1 MDSLNTRRLRF
12 DVEPR
17 ELVRLLTK
25 HSKAKAGPFSW
36 RTPSGEGEIGLYLD
50 VRKSSK
56 DGFECRVNTIR
67 YRKPGGSFFAEEG
80 LHVITLEGSRV
91 RDGETLVLVK
101 CHEPK
106 TRDSIFVHFC
116 IEMDRLRQELA
127 KPTSTV
133 AQAVP
138 ASLMTE
144 TARPEEQPL
153 AATEHA
159 DMTDSAALTDDRLDA
174 VDRKIIEVVEK
185 LERAGLRTTDEL
197 VASKLPP
204 NPQTDLSYHRVTVNK
219 RRCKLRDR
227 GYNV

>member
-1 MDSLNTRRLRF
+1 MKRLRF

-17 ELVRLLTK
+17 ELARLLTK

-36 RTPSGEGEIGLYLD
+36 RTPLGEGEVGLYLD
-50 VRKSSK
+50 IRKSNR
-56 DGFECRVNTIR
+56 DGFEGKVNTIR
-67 YRKPGGSFFAEEG
+67 YRRPGGSFFAEEG

-91 RDGETLVLVK
+91 RDGETIVLVK

-116 IEMDRLRQELA
+116 IEMDKLRQELA
-127 KPTSTV
+127 SPTSTV
-133 AQAVP
+133 AQAVHLP
-138 ASLMTE
+138 VVTE
-144 TARPEEQPL
+144 TAQPEE
-153 AATEHA
+153 EH
-159 DMTDSAALTDDRLDA
+159 MPVPEYTDVANSRALDDAGLDA

-185 LERAGLRTTDEL
+185 LERAGLRATDEL

-204 NPQTDLSYHRVTVNK
+204 NPQTELSYHRVTVNK
-219 RRCKLRDR
+219 RRCKLRDK